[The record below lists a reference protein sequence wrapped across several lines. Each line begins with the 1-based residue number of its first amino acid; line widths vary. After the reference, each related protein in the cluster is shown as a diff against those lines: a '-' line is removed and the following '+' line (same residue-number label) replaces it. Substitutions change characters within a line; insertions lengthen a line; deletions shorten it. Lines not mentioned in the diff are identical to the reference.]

1 MNKLNSILKID
12 KKTRH
17 QILLWLI
24 GGLILVFATEFFLR
38 GNTQDLFEWIKEKP
52 GVLLANYLLIL
63 MLTSI
68 FFLAKRKYMV
78 YFLSFMVILGVSI
91 TTFFLMKVR
100 GIPLTFSDLY
110 SIGEAMEIADKYIN
124 STMIIMVAVGLIILI
139 IFSVFLYKLDRDTKR
154 FKLVN
159 FILLF
164 IVSISFFTIVKLQQ
178 AQNIMVFKRWDVPA
192 SYKCNGLTYS
202 TVESCLKYIR
212 TKPSDYSQENIEKI
226 KAKVENA
233 EKQDTR
239 KLSNKKPNIL
249 FVQLEAFMDPTTI
262 KEVTYSED
270 PIPNFRKLTK
280 LYTSG
285 MASVPTTGG
294 GTVRTEFEVMTGN
307 NIDYLTPGEIPYST
321 ILKSKYYNSVATT
334 LRSQGY
340 KTHAIHNF
348 QGNFY
353 NRNKAY
359 EKLGFEDFTSKEYM
373 SGYELNEKD
382 WVKDKILTKYIK
394 KALDSTEGSD
404 LVYTVTVQG
413 HSSYPTDAE
422 NYDFPIKV
430 DGTLEQ
436 EKLNQL
442 YYYVN
447 QQKQTDDFIGD
458 LVDMVDNMDEDTIIL
473 FYSDHMPNLEIFTD
487 DDFYLDK
494 FEAPYAFYAN
504 YDIEKYD
511 IQEIESYE
519 LSSLMFKEAGLKYGP
534 IEKFNTYMKDDKD
547 FAKMQDLIEY
557 DVLFGKSY
565 YIDEKEKPSK
575 NKIKMGIDD
584 VSVTRVETK
593 KNKIIIY
600 GQNFTRNSRVCLND
614 NDVKKKFIDE
624 NTLEVDKIDDLQKV
638 SIKQIGRNN
647 VVLSSSKEF
656 DCNTML
662 KANK

>member
-1 MNKLNSILKID
+1 MKRLNSIFKID

-24 GGLILVFATEFFLR
+24 GGLILTFATEFFLR
-38 GNTQDLFEWIKEKP
+38 GSVKEVVSWVKETP
-52 GVLLANYLLIL
+52 GVMLANYLLIL

-78 YFLSFMVILGVSI
+78 YFISFVVILGVSI

-100 GIPLTFSDLY
+100 GTPLTFSDLY

-124 STMIIMVAVGLIILI
+124 PTMIIIAIVCLAFLVVFG
-139 IFSVFLYKLDRDTKR
+139 VFLYKLDGNTKR
-154 FKLVN
+154 FKLIN
-159 FILLF
+159 FVLIF
-164 IVSISFFTIVKLQQ
+164 IVSAGFFTTVRSQQ
-178 AQNIMVFKRWDVPA
+178 SKNIMVYKRWDIPA

-212 TKPSDYSQENIEKI
+212 TKPSDYSQSKIAEIKEKVD
-226 KAKVENA
+226 KAEAN
-233 EKQDTR
+233 DNR
-239 KLSNKKPNIL
+239 KLNKNKPNVL
-249 FVQLEAFMDPTTI
+249 FVQLEAFMDPETI
-262 KEVTYSED
+262 KDVKYSED

-285 MASVPTTGG
+285 MANVPTTGG

-334 LRSQGY
+334 LSSQGY
-340 KTHAIHNF
+340 ETHAVHNF

-353 NRNKAY
+353 GRNNAY
-359 EKLGFEDFTSKEYM
+359 EKLGFGDFTSKEYM
-373 SGYELNEKD
+373 SGYELNERN
-382 WVKDKILTKYIK
+382 WIKDKILTKYIK
-394 KALDSTEGSD
+394 RALDSTEGSD

-430 DGTLEQ
+430 SGNLDQ
-436 EKLNQL
+436 EILNQL

-447 QQKQTDDFIGD
+447 QIKGTDDFIGD
-458 LVDMVDNMDEDTIIL
+458 LVDMVDKMDEDTIVL
-473 FYSDHMPNLEIFTD
+473 FYSDHMPNLKLFTD
-487 DDFYLDK
+487 DNFYLDK
-494 FEAPYAFYAN
+494 FKAPYAFYAN

-511 IQEIESYE
+511 IDEIESYE
-519 LSSLMFKEAGLKYGP
+519 LSSLMLKEAGLKYGP
-534 IEKFNTYMKDDKD
+534 MERFNTYMKDDKD

-565 YIDEKEKPSK
+565 YISDDEKPKK
-575 NKIKMGIDD
+575 NKIKMGVDD
-584 VSVTRVETK
+584 VCVSRIEHKDK
-593 KNKIIIY
+593 KILIH
-600 GQNFTRNSRVCLND
+600 GENFTTNSRVYLND
-614 NDVKKKFIDE
+614 SPVSKRFINE
-624 NTLEVDKIDDLQKV
+624 NTLEVDEIDNLERV
-638 SIKQIGRNN
+638 SVKQIGRNS
-647 VVLSSSKEF
+647 VVLSSSDDF
-656 DCNTML
+656 DYNSL
-662 KANK
+662 NASK

>member
-1 MNKLNSILKID
+1 MKRLNSIFKMD
-12 KKTRH
+12 KKNRH

-24 GGLILVFATEFFLR
+24 GGLILTFATEIFLR
-38 GNTQDLFEWIKEKP
+38 GSVKEVVSWVKETP
-52 GVLLANYLLIL
+52 GVMLANYLLIL

-78 YFLSFMVILGVSI
+78 YFISFVVILGVSI

-100 GIPLTFSDLY
+100 GTPLTFSDLY

-124 STMIIMVAVGLIILI
+124 PTIIIIGIVCIAFLVV
-139 IFSVFLYKLDRDTKR
+139 FCVFLYKLDGDTKR
-154 FKLVN
+154 FKLIN
-159 FILLF
+159 FVLVF
-164 IVSISFFTIVKLQQ
+164 VVSAVFFTTVRSQQ
-178 AQNIMVFKRWDVPA
+178 AKNIMVYKRWDIPA

-212 TKPSDYSQENIEKI
+212 TKPNDYSQSKIAKI
-226 KAKVENA
+226 KEKVDKA
-233 EKQDTR
+233 ETNDNR
-239 KLSNKKPNIL
+239 KLNKNKPNVL
-249 FVQLEAFMDPTTI
+249 FVQLEAFMDPKTI
-262 KEVTYSED
+262 KGVKYSED

-285 MASVPTTGG
+285 MANVPTTGG

-334 LRSQGY
+334 LSSQGY
-340 KTHAIHNF
+340 ETHAVHNF

-353 NRNKAY
+353 GRNNAY
-359 EKLGFEDFTSKEYM
+359 GKLGFGDFTSQEYM
-373 SGYELNEKD
+373 SGYELNERN
-382 WVKDKILTKYIK
+382 WIKDKILTKYIK

-430 DGTLEQ
+430 SGSLDQ
-436 EKLNQL
+436 KILNQL
-442 YYYVN
+442 YYYAN
-447 QQKQTDDFIGD
+447 QIKGTDDFIGD
-458 LVDMVDNMDEDTIIL
+458 LVNMVDKMDEDTIVL
-473 FYSDHMPNLEIFTD
+473 FYSDHMPNLKLFTD
-487 DDFYLDK
+487 DNFYLDK
-494 FEAPYAFYAN
+494 FKAPYAFYAN

-511 IQEIESYE
+511 IDKIESYE

-534 IEKFNTYMKDDKD
+534 MERFNTYMKNDND

-565 YIDEKEKPSK
+565 YISDDEKPKK
-575 NKIKMGIDD
+575 NKIKMGIDNVC
-584 VSVTRVETK
+584 VSRIEHK
-593 KNKIIIY
+593 DNKILIH
-600 GQNFTRNSRVCLND
+600 GENFTTNSRVYLND
-614 NDVKKKFIDE
+614 SPVRKRFINE
-624 NTLEVDKIDDLQKV
+624 NTLEVDEIDNLERV
-638 SIKQIGRNN
+638 SVKQIGRNS
-647 VVLSSSKEF
+647 VVLSSSDDF
-656 DCNTML
+656 DYNSL
-662 KANK
+662 NASK